1 MLMKMILQEIIFLS
15 MKDFDALVEN
25 KLFFDQLVKSK
36 QEGFEKLVK
45 ISRNDDYITRNLLDN
60 FYYQKYYKLIDT
72 DLSRQ
77 TYTTIPQQI
86 NFTEKLE
93 SDYDATKFLIA
104 KKTILS
110 SSLDS
115 LSITE

>member
-1 MLMKMILQEIIFLS
+1 MLVKMILQKIIFLS
-15 MKDFDALVEN
+15 MKDFDALVEK

-36 QEGFEKLVK
+36 QEGFEKFVK
-45 ISRNDDYITRNLLDN
+45 ISRNDDYTTGNLLDH

-86 NFTEKLE
+86 NFTEILE
-93 SDYDATKFLIA
+93 SDHRAKKSLIT

-110 SSLDS
+110 FSLDS
-115 LSITE
+115 LNITE